1 MKKHI
6 ILWIVLAIL
15 SLTPSGF
22 PQDSGII
29 MPPAGRQAALN
40 DPPVQME
47 RPVTWL
53 LEKLKSPDVWVRV
66 IAAKELGNIKAD
78 EIVLALIQALKDGA
92 HDVNVEAIR
101 SLEKL
106 NDRRAFEPLVNVVLD
121 SGLHAVR
128 FYALR
133 ACVTIGGMDK
143 TASMVEEA
151 LLNKKADVRRRACE
165 ATAWLASVYSYKD
178 KSILDKLVK
187 IISKDKEKE
196 IVDEAQKALKRITA
210 QELPD
215 SKEKWEEWWKNN
227 KDNFAE
233 AVNPPVESRLVDSK
247 LAEGQKYAMLSDSDI
262 GRIAVRESKKEKDEE
277 KDDAKDDGKEEE
289 DDDDMPGAYFMNR
302 EEDGKAISNRQNNVN
317 PRAQKAIDEA
327 LNWLMR
333 HQEKDGYWDCVKY
346 VKNCTDAKKDDTA
359 SVKSNQY
366 NVAVTGLALLAFLG
380 AGYTHEP
387 DGKPFG
393 LPPGGKF
400 KPVVEKGLEWLV
412 SIQEKNGSFKDLP
425 VKTTPNMFEQGLAA
439 LALCEAYGMTR
450 DKDLKEPAQK
460 AIDFIVS
467 AQNPGLGWRYT
478 PKSDND
484 TSVVGWQVFALK
496 SAEVSGLD
504 VPASAIEGASNWLDF
519 VCIEDTG
526 WVGYQQPGVGTSAI
540 AAVGIMCRCLL
551 GWRAD
556 SPFLQRSARIVA
568 EDKQW
573 NDKSLNYYFVYQ
585 ATLAMYQM
593 GGKFWGDW
601 NKKMSDY
608 MIGVQIDKGCEK
620 GSWDVDFAEHYKSRV
635 YTTALSALSL
645 EVPYRYLPFAR

>member
-1 MKKHI
+1 MKRQI
-6 ILWIVLAIL
+6 ILCIVSAFLLVA
-15 SLTPSGF
+15 PSGF
-22 PQDSGII
+22 PQDSGVII
-29 MPPAGRQAALN
+29 PPAGRQAAIN
-40 DPPVQME
+40 DPPVKIE
-47 RPVTWL
+47 RPVSWL
-53 LEKLKSPDVWVRV
+53 LEKLNSPDVWVRV

-78 EIVLALIQALKDGA
+78 EIVLALIQALKDDA

-101 SLEKL
+101 SLEKI
-106 NDRRAFEPLVNVVLD
+106 NDKRAFEPLSGIVRE

-143 TASMVEEA
+143 TAFMVEEA
-151 LLNKKADVRRRACE
+151 LLDKKTEVRRNACE
-165 ATAWLASVYSYKD
+165 ASAWLASVYSYKD
-178 KSILDKLVK
+178 KSILDKIVK

-196 IVDEAQKALKRITA
+196 VADEAQKALKRITA

-215 SKEKWEEWWKNN
+215 SKKCEEWWKNN
-227 KDNFAE
+227 KENFTE
-233 AVNPPVESRLVDSK
+233 VVNPPVESRLVDSR

-262 GRIAVRESKKEKDEE
+262 GRIAIREAKKEKDKDDE
-277 KDDAKDDGKEEE
+277 KDGGKEKK
-289 DDDDMPGAYFMNR
+289 DDDDMPAAYFMNR
-302 EEDGKAISNRQNNVN
+302 EEDGQAVSNRQNNVN

-333 HQEKDGYWDCVKY
+333 HQEKDGYWECVNY

-387 DGKPFG
+387 NGKPFG
-393 LPPGGKF
+393 LPPGGRF
-400 KPVVEKGLEWLV
+400 KPVVERGLKWLV
-412 SIQEKNGSFKDLP
+412 DIQEKNGSFKDLP
-425 VKTTPNMFEQGLAA
+425 SKTTPNMFEQGLAT

-460 AIDFIVS
+460 AVDFIVS

-478 PKSDND
+478 PRSDND

-504 VPASAIEGASNWLDF
+504 VPASALEGASNWLDF

-526 WVGYQQPGVGTSAI
+526 WVGYQQPGVGSSAI
-540 AAVGIMCRCLL
+540 AAVGVMCRCLL

-556 SPFLQRSARIVA
+556 SPFLQRSAGIVA
-568 EDKQW
+568 EDKEW
-573 NDKSLNYYFVYQ
+573 NDKTLNYYFVYQ

-593 GGKFWGDW
+593 GGKFWDDW

-608 MIGVQIDKGCEK
+608 MLGVQIDKGCEK
-620 GSWDVDFAEHYKSRV
+620 GSWDIDYAKYYKSRV

-645 EVPYRYLPFAR
+645 AVPYRYLPFAK